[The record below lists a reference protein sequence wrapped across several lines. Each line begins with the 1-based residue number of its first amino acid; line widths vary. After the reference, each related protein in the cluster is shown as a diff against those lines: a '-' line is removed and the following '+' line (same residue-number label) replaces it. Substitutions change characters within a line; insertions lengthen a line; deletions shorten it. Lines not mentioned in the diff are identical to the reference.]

1 MYLEVKG
8 RVIKSGYVEGK
19 ALKTS
24 EPISFFGGVDPETGI
39 VIEKGHEIEGETIS
53 GKILVF
59 PHGKGSTVGSYILYR
74 LKKNNKAPIGIINQY
89 CEPIVAVGAIIS
101 NIPTIDKVDINLIE
115 TGDYIKIMGETIII
129 KKSDR

>member
-8 RVIKSGYVEGK
+8 RVIKDGYVEGE
-19 ALKTS
+19 ALKTR
-24 EPISFFGGVDPETGI
+24 EPISFFGGVDPETGF

-59 PHGKGSTVGSYILYR
+59 PYGKGSTVGSYILYR
-74 LKKNNKAPIGIINQY
+74 LKKNNRAPIGIINQY

-101 NIPTIDKVDINLIE
+101 NIPTVDKIDIALIE
-115 TGDYIKIMGETIII
+115 TGDYIEIKRETVIIR
-129 KKSDR
+129 KPER

>member
-1 MYLEVKG
+1 MSIEIKG
-8 RVIKSGYVEGK
+8 RVIKNGFAAGE
-19 ALKTS
+19 ALKTN

-39 VIEKGHEIEGETIS
+39 VIEKGHELEGKTVS

-59 PHGKGSTVGSYILYR
+59 PYGKGSTVGSYILYR

-101 NIPTIDKVDINLIE
+101 NIPTVDKIDISLVE
-115 TGDYIKIMGETIII
+115 TGDYVEINKETVII
-129 KKSDR
+129 KKAAK